1 MFATKSAYFA
11 CGKPERPSLKR
22 AVVCDWNEES
32 EMDCDEWRSSLHGGL
47 GARKVLKRHMG
58 SHLQLA
64 V

>member
-1 MFATKSAYFA
+1 
-11 CGKPERPSLKR
+11 
-22 AVVCDWNEES
+22 VCDWNEEG

-47 GARKVLKRHMG
+47 GARRVLKRHMG